1 MDELVFTP
9 ASLID
14 LLSQIDELKD
24 VDVGIT
30 EAIDGSLQLQV
41 GSSIYNIDDRQ
52 AVEVSVDDL
61 VVDQVNQANL
71 DAYEDLVD
79 SAEMIISQ
87 EPVESGPIK
96 ELIKTLLVGGMV
108 RLAAK
113 TLKN

>member
-52 AVEVSVDDL
+52 AVEVYVDDL

-79 SAEMIISQ
+79 SAEMTISQ

-96 ELIKTLLVGGMV
+96 EFIKTLLVGGMV

>member
-24 VDVGIT
+24 IDVGIT
-30 EAIDGSLQLQV
+30 ESIDGSLQLQV
-41 GSSIYNIDDRQ
+41 GSSIYQIDDQ
-52 AVEVSVDDL
+52 KATEVPVDDE
-61 VVDQVNQANL
+61 VVDTVYQTNL
-71 DAYEDLVD
+71 DAYEELGQGDEINV
-79 SAEMIISQ
+79 ST

-96 ELIKTLLVGGMV
+96 ELVKTLLIGGMV